1 MEGFS
6 PTINDVTFHVLW
18 YMANAQKLTHVHT
31 AVYWVAVL
39 AEREIV
45 RLCQMLTLN
54 LQYTGKKVNYLPDVR
69 CKFADDA

>member
-1 MEGFS
+1 MTCRDLPSFMHGATATG
-6 PTINDVTFHVLW
+6 PVNL
-18 YMANAQKLTHVHT
+18 NALKWTSVHFGKFGDGT
-31 AVYWVAVL
+31 C
-39 AEREIV
+39 EIM